1 MDFALTE
8 QQRDLVAAAREYS
21 AERLAPHY
29 RERDR
34 AGELDRDTLAEM
46 GKLGFL
52 GVEFPE
58 RLGGLGQ
65 DCLTAGLVVEALCA
79 EDMNIGYVT
88 INASLVGQIL
98 REHGRPEVVEPW
110 IGRLLRGEI
119 LPSIALTEPGGGS
132 DAATLSLRA
141 RRDGE
146 DYVLTGEK
154 TSISFATQAAF
165 CVVFARTGTP
175 ESRARG
181 VSAFLVPLDS
191 PGLTRT
197 AFDDLGGRSVG
208 RGSLH
213 FDGVRVPASHLLG
226 DEGKGFSQVMAGF
239 DYSRALLGILCLAVA
254 RVSLDETWAHTTR
267 RESMGAPLWQHQGVS
282 FPLAEAETQLAGA
295 RLLCLQTLW
304 LKDRGLPHTSEAA
317 MCKWWGPKL
326 AYDIVGSCL
335 LTHGHGAYST
345 TDLPFEQR
353 LRDLLGLQIG
363 DGTAQIMKLIIARQ
377 KAARGTAAGEAGGV
391 GKAQHG

>member
-1 MDFALTE
+1 MEFALTE
-8 QQRDLVAAAREYS
+8 QQRDLVTAAREYS

-29 RERDR
+29 RARDR

-98 REHGRPEVVEPW
+98 REHGRPDVVEPW
-110 IGRLLRGEI
+110 ISRLLRGEI

-132 DAATLSLRA
+132 DAASLSLRA

-154 TSISFATQAAF
+154 TSITFATQAAF

-213 FDGVRVPASHLLG
+213 FDGVRVPASHMLG
-226 DEGKGFSQVMAGF
+226 DEGTGFSQVMAGF

-254 RVSLDETWAHTTR
+254 RVSLDETWGYSTR

-282 FPLAEAETQLAGA
+282 RSPRPRPSWPAPACCAC
-295 RLLCLQTLW
+295 RRC
-304 LKDRGLPHTSEAA
+304 
-317 MCKWWGPKL
+317 
-326 AYDIVGSCL
+326 GS
-335 LTHGHGAYST
+335 
-345 TDLPFEQR
+345 R
-353 LRDLLGLQIG
+353 
-363 DGTAQIMKLIIARQ
+363 
-377 KAARGTAAGEAGGV
+377 TAACRTRRKRRCASGGGPSSPTTSSGAACSPTV
-391 GKAQHG
+391 TAPTRRPTSRSSSACATCWDCRSATAPRRS